1 MPYLRSFGDDPVTTV
16 ATTFGVDTS
25 PTSLSDFIGQVVN
38 TMNGLETA
46 TTDDVATA
54 SGGTSITTSDFTQAG
69 GICKAANITA
79 LNYVKELQRQL
90 NRVAQVK
97 GFAKVGVDGEVGPGT
112 LSLFTKV
119 QTAAGTGAGAILGT
133 PSSCMGVA
141 PDADVLSAQ
150 VAAYANSIGAPAI
163 ASAAFTGHAPTIVR
177 PNGQEV
183 AAAGLF
189 DTFDRLPALEKFAV
203 LGVFGGIGYMLMAGK
218 RRKKGGKR

>member
-16 ATTFGVDTS
+16 AGAFGVDVAPAS
-25 PTSLSDFIGQVVN
+25 ISDFIGQVVN

-46 TTDDVATA
+46 TPADVATA
-54 SGGTSITTSDFTQAG
+54 TGGASITSADFTSTG
-69 GICKAANITA
+69 GICKAGNLTA

-97 GFAKVGVDGEVGPGT
+97 GFSKVGVDGEIGPAT
-112 LSLFTKV
+112 LALFAKV
-119 QTAAGTGAGAILGT
+119 QTAAGAGQILGT
-133 PSSCMGVA
+133 PGSCMGVA

-150 VAAYANSIGAPAI
+150 VQSYATSIGAPAT
-163 ASAAFTGHAPTIVR
+163 ASAAFTGHAATIVR

-189 DTFDRLPALEKFAV
+189 DTFDRLPTLEKFAV
-203 LGVFGGIGYMLMAGK
+203 VTVFGGIGYMLFAGR
-218 RRKKGGKR
+218 RRKRKGTRR